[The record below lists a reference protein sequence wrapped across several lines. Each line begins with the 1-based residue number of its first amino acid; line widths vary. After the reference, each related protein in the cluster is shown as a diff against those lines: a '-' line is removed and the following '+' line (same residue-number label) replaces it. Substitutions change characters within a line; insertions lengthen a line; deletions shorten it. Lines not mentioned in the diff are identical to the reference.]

1 MSGLIVPVCVVGLV
15 VVVGLVSVMY
25 AQNRRFWAESR
36 WWENALLRRYE
47 IEDALRK
54 KYPHALVLPAW
65 DVLHTTPLNSTE
77 YVMYTVA
84 EDPGET
90 PERLAER
97 IVREICSGQARSRVV
112 PSRAILGGAP

>member
-1 MSGLIVPVCVVGLV
+1 MEALFVLCAAVAV

-25 AQNRRFWAESR
+25 AQNRRFLAESR
-36 WWENALLRRYE
+36 WWENTILRRYE

-54 KYPHALVLPAW
+54 NYPQVLVLPAW
-65 DVLHTTPLNSTE
+65 DVLRTTPLNSKE
-77 YVMYTVA
+77 YVVYTVT

-112 PSRAILGGAP
+112 PSHATPGGAP